1 MCFGTRACLLSA
13 TTEDAI
19 ETSWGKMYLAIYLHS
34 CYNEFMANELETK
47 WVAAWRRAGEKMA
60 ELRRDELRNID
71 TQQALL
77 NLADAY
83 ESCRLHHPPRPTSGL
98 VEQQR
103 WFRKLRP

>member
-1 MCFGTRACLLSA
+1 
-13 TTEDAI
+13 
-19 ETSWGKMYLAIYLHS
+19 
-34 CYNEFMANELETK
+34 MANEREK
-47 WVAAWRRAGEKMA
+47 QWVAAWKRAGVKLA
-60 ELRRDELRNID
+60 ELEREELRNID

-83 ESCRLHHPPRPTSGL
+83 ESCRLHHQPSPTSGL